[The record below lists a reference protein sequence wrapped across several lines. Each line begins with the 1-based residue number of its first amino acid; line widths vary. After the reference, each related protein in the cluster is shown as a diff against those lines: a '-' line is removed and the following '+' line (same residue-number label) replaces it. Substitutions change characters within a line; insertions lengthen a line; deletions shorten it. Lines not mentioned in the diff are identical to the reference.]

1 MDLRL
6 LDAVSWRGSPVPG
19 ERTQALLAALTLAE
33 GRVVSDTA
41 LVETVWG
48 PDDRPAHP
56 TKALQV
62 VVSRARGQ
70 TASEVVVRAG
80 HGYRLGLPAAEVDAL
95 TLGERL
101 AAARSAYAS
110 GEAALAEQE
119 AAAALVP
126 VTAGAGGVLG
136 EVREQACLRVAEA
149 RALRGRALADLGR
162 HEEAL
167 PVLLEA
173 AVDADES
180 LLAALLR
187 SEAAVRGTGAALER
201 YERHRAGQRDRLGT
215 DPGPELQAL
224 HAELLARDRPV
235 REGLRYDASRL
246 IGRDE
251 DVAALLAMTRT
262 YRLVSVVGPGGLGK
276 TRLAHLLGRLA
287 EQPTVHF
294 VELVGV
300 TSPDGVAA
308 EVGDALGVRDSYVTR
323 AGEPSRRADLLT
335 RIVDRIGT
343 TPSLLLL
350 DNCEHVVDAV
360 ADLVA
365 LLLARTPH
373 LSVVTTTRAP
383 LGLAAERVYLLPQ
396 LGTDDAVELFRERAT
411 AARPG
416 VRLED
421 GEVRPLVERLD
432 GLPLAVELAAAR
444 VRAMSVAEI
453 ADRLDDRFALLRG
466 GSRDAPERH
475 QTLLAVI
482 DWSWNLLPADERAAL
497 RRLAVFRDGFGIDG
511 ASRVVGSPDTLDLV
525 GRLVEQSLVTVH
537 EGEGIRYRLLET
549 VREFG
554 RLRLAEA
561 QEEVDAGAALR
572 AWATDLAAELAPRL
586 FTPDQI
592 AVMRAVRVEEGNLV
606 DVLRRSLGDGDAEA
620 VVRLAGVLM
629 GFWSIEGTHLKVVT
643 VSSAAEALLH
653 DAELPA
659 ELDEIL
665 RAVLG
670 AVVVNSMIFS
680 TGVAA
685 RAVARLRELGPGSEP
700 RIAGMTRT
708 LLLTGG
714 TEADP
719 EQLEALCD
727 DPDPFVA
734 RVALQWACQIH
745 ENAGEVAL
753 AREYGERALALWD
766 ADEGPWGR
774 ALTTAQLASLALAA
788 GDIAEAERL
797 AADTLP
803 DLLALGAEEDAS
815 QARAVFAVAALRAGR
830 PGDAE
835 RIIEEIAT
843 TEGGESLFGG
853 ALIVLCGRAE
863 VALARGQVA
872 EGLATYRA
880 GIAELTRRTRSGSA
894 HPPPGNPWVIFPSA
908 AALSAHVRYGERG
921 LGAGLR
927 ADLLEGCRVSLTAET
942 PYLDFPVVGSVIY
955 ALGLWELTR
964 SEGPGSRAAALLAV
978 AERFAYNRM
987 LPSLDWAYA
996 EQRAEELVP
1005 GALETA
1011 RDALGTGRPHELRD
1025 RVRNLVAQLPS

>member
-19 ERTQALLAALTLAE
+19 ERTQALLAALALSE
-33 GRVVSDTA
+33 GRVVSDAA

-48 PDDRPAHP
+48 PDDQPAHP

-62 VVSRARGQ
+62 VVSRARSQ
-70 TASEVVVRAG
+70 TAPEVVVRAG

-95 TLGERL
+95 ALGERL

-110 GEAALAEQE
+110 GDAALAEQE

-126 VTAGAGGVLG
+126 VSAGAAGVLG
-136 EVREQACLRVAEA
+136 EVRVQARRRVEQA
-149 RALRGRALADLGR
+149 RAVRGRALADLGR
-162 HEEAL
+162 HGEAL

-173 AVDADES
+173 LTEAGDDEA

-201 YERHRAGQRDRLGT
+201 YERHRTGLRDRLGT
-215 DPGPELQAL
+215 DPGPELRSL
-224 HAELLARDRPV
+224 HTELLARDHPV

-262 YRLVSVVGPGGLGK
+262 SRLVSIVGPGGLGK

-343 TPSLLLL
+343 APSLLVL

-416 VRLED
+416 VRLEE
-421 GEVRPLVERLD
+421 GEVRSLVERLD

-453 ADRLDDRFALLRG
+453 ARRLDDRFALLRG

-482 DWSWNLLPADERAAL
+482 DWSWNLLPADERSAL
-497 RRLAVFRDGFGIDG
+497 RRLAVFRDGFGIEG

-537 EGEGIRYRLLET
+537 EGAGIRYRLLET

-561 QEEVDAGAALR
+561 EEEVDAEAALR
-572 AWATDLAAELAPRL
+572 AWATGLAAELAPRL
-586 FTPDQI
+586 FTRDQI
-592 AVMRAVRVEEGNLV
+592 AVMGAVRVEEGNLV
-606 DVLRRSLGDGDAEA
+606 DVLRRSLADGDAEA
-620 VVRLAGVLM
+620 AVLLAGVLM
-629 GFWSIEGTHLKVVT
+629 GFWSIEGTHLKVVA

-659 ELDEIL
+659 ELDETL
-665 RAVLG
+665 RAVLC

-685 RAVARLRELGPGSEP
+685 RAIARLRELGPGSEP
-700 RIAGMTRT
+700 RIAGMART

-719 EQLEALCD
+719 DQLEALCD

-745 ENAGEVAL
+745 ENAGEVVL

-788 GDIAEAERL
+788 GDVAEAERL
-797 AADTLP
+797 AAATLP
-803 DLLALGAEEDAS
+803 DLLALGAEEDAG
-815 QARAVFAVAALRAGR
+815 QTRAVFAVAALRAGR

-835 RIIEEIAT
+835 RIIEEIAAT
-843 TEGGESLFGG
+843 DGGESLFGG

-872 EGLATYRA
+872 
-880 GIAELTRRTRSGSA
+880 
-894 HPPPGNPWVIFPSA
+894 
-908 AALSAHVRYGERG
+908 
-921 LGAGLR
+921 
-927 ADLLEGCRVSLTAET
+927 
-942 PYLDFPVVGSVIY
+942 
-955 ALGLWELTR
+955 
-964 SEGPGSRAAALLAV
+964 
-978 AERFAYNRM
+978 
-987 LPSLDWAYA
+987 
-996 EQRAEELVP
+996 
-1005 GALETA
+1005 
-1011 RDALGTGRPHELRD
+1011 
-1025 RVRNLVAQLPS
+1025 